1 MDEKDRMIQEM
12 RADVEKLKAEK
23 LELERLVQTRNGEK
37 AVLTE
42 RVKHLEWKNRMM
54 EMKREELAMKVE
66 RIQDELTMTR
76 RKLVALV
83 ESMEEMAKD
92 DEEGQKEF
100 LKMQEVL
107 KHRWR

>member
-83 ESMEEMAKD
+83 ESLEEMSEQSQQGLEAMK
-92 DEEGQKEF
+92 
-100 LKMQEVL
+100 KMQEAL
-107 KHRWR
+107 TLR